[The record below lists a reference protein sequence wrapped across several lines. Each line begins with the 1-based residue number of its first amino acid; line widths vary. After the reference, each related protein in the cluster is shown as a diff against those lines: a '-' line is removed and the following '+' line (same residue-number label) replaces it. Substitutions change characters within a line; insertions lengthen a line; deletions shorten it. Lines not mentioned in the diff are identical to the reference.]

1 MVDMGGV
8 HGTQTF
14 YPHGRNLRELMEDGE
29 IVAIPDVQQGIV
41 YKRPVN
47 CSPVELAAQ
56 LTAEEAAIITAAWN
70 ENL

>member
-1 MVDMGGV
+1 
-8 HGTQTF
+8 
-14 YPHGRNLRELMEDGE
+14 MEDGNDF
-29 IVAIPDVQQGIV
+29 AIPNAQEGIV

-56 LTAEEAAIITAAWN
+56 LTVEEAAIITAAWN